1 MPSRISRLLTR
12 SKRNKIPET
21 DAERKSSR
29 SSSSSPPSGY
39 DAENRLD
46 PPDPTAGF
54 SNLGLDNGDE
64 KYNFP
69 TSDETIA
76 HLKLLECFYRLRQT
90 IGSTDG
96 LFGISDSLV
105 TGPGIDASELEQ
117 LESLSQLAEKRWSI
131 YVSRAVD
138 RFDVW
143 IRNFVPDQQMAS
155 LDWMQKGGLQAVYYQ
170 SPPPLDFS
178 KDNLP
183 PIDVL
188 MVWHAYMLNPRAY
201 LEDCLRTGRMRLWHT
216 RFPWKAVEACV
227 DCGSFAYEPG
237 DLAVDAWRVV
247 TGGLSWSNLE
257 LGKKKVCCPHCGGLN
272 LCEWSTCGDGKGDRS
287 KLLSGRLASW
297 IDGILASGHGYCD
310 KDFGLICSACQRDV
324 DHSRLAA
331 GKFCSDL
338 ELLIKHRTPMQGTLL
353 DLQGLPGPS
362 PDWNVDFSASQNTLS
377 PNKLLA
383 LGLGEEMLS
392 RSKGNTKTVKE
403 SIEGIQEII
412 NQTLGK
418 EQYTKKARGSANP
431 RTKRAEGIG
440 IHRMISRYE
449 DNASPF
455 ALDLVGAVIR
465 QGSFI
470 EKMHHI
476 DWLHSPALF
485 NTTKRLVTKYER
497 FVRIMADGQ
506 SMAVPTLDVD
516 LAWHTHQ
523 LSPSGYFTYTVKHC
537 KQFIDHDDKVAETT
551 LDNSFEWTS
560 KRYQKLYLEQ
570 YSDCI
575 CWYCEARQEQSLSAS
590 HRLFRTASDCRTL
603 GDGLR
608 DTATQASKPSRQI
621 SAHNALQPHDPSMGP
636 QDVDTAQKQAD
647 ELGSAYRNA
656 CARAK
661 KKGKPEPERDDY
673 YYPSAWACPVYIPA
687 YSPYVDEPMA

>member
-12 SKRNKIPET
+12 SKRNKIPEA

-39 DAENRLD
+39 DAEHRLD

-54 SNLGLDNGDE
+54 SNLGLDNEDE

-96 LFGISDSLV
+96 LFGISNSLV
-105 TGPGIDASELEQ
+105 TGPGIDASNLEQ
-117 LESLSQLAEKRWSI
+117 LTGC
-131 YVSRAVD
+131 
-138 RFDVW
+138 
-143 IRNFVPDQQMAS
+143 
-155 LDWMQKGGLQAVYYQ
+155 MQKGGPQAVLYQ
-170 SPPPLDFS
+170 QPIPLDLS

-216 RFPWKAVEACV
+216 KFPWKAVEACV
-227 DCGSFAYEPG
+227 DCEGFVFEPG

-247 TGGLSWSNLE
+247 TGSLSWSNLE

-297 IDGILASGHGYCD
+297 IDDILASSHGYCD
-310 KDFGLICSACQRDV
+310 NDFGLICSACQRDI

-338 ELLIKHRTPMQGTLL
+338 GLLIKDRIPMQGTLL
-353 DLQGLPGPS
+353 DLQGLPALSGDS
-362 PDWNVDFSASQNTLS
+362 DVDSSANQAILF
-377 PNKLLA
+377 PNKVLA
-383 LGLGEEMLS
+383 LGLGEDILS
-392 RSKGNTKTVKE
+392 RSRRNAKTVKE

-418 EQYTKKARGSANP
+418 EQCTKKARGSANP
-431 RTKRAEGIG
+431 RTQGAESMS
-440 IHRMISRYE
+440 IHRMMSRYK
-449 DNASPF
+449 DNPSPF

-506 SMAVPTLDVD
+506 NMAVPTLDVD

-551 LDNSFEWTS
+551 LDTSFDWTS
-560 KRYQKLYLEQ
+560 KRYQKLYREQ

-590 HRLFRTASDCRTL
+590 HRLFGTASDGRAL
-603 GDGLR
+603 GDGPMHI
-608 DTATQASKPSRQI
+608 ATQASKASRQI
-621 SAHNALQPHDPSMGP
+621 SAHNALQQHDPSMGP
-636 QDVDTAQKQAD
+636 QDVTTAQKQAD
-647 ELGSAYRNA
+647 ELESVHRSA

-661 KKGKPEPERDDY
+661 RKGKPEPERDDY
-673 YYPSAWACPVYIPA
+673 YYSSAWACPVYIPA
-687 YSPYVDEPMA
+687 YSPYVDEPMV